1 MAKKATSKLAK
12 AVRDFFVAAG
22 KKGGQKT
29 VPTKARDPDKMR
41 EAQKL
46 RWAKNKP
53 ESQGDQSSEGTSS
66 STD

>member
-29 VPTKARDPDKMR
+29 GPTKARDPDKMR
-41 EAQKL
+41 EAQNL
-46 RWAKNKP
+46 RWAKNKATTDNGEP
-53 ESQGDQSSEGTSS
+53 GTENAEH
-66 STD
+66 